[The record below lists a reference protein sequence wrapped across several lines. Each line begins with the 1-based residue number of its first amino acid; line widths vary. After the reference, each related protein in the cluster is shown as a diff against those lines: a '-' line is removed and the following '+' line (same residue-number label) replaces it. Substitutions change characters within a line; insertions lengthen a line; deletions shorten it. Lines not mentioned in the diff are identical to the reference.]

1 MKNKSKNILLGLA
14 VIAISYAIYAF
25 TPSTASLSKNN
36 ENSNIKKVET
46 VSFPANLVAAKCGAE
61 ASKTKNSDIKAKT
74 EKTGSKCG
82 EGKCGEGKCG
92 TKDTKAVKK
101 TEKSESMKC
110 GEGKCGTKDTKVE
123 KKTDKKSDV
132 QEEKKKETEM
142 KCGQGKCGSE

>member
-61 ASKTKNSDIKAKT
+61 TSKTKNSDIKAKT
-74 EKTGSKCG
+74 ERTKSKCG
-82 EGKCGEGKCG
+82 EG
-92 TKDTKAVKK
+92 
-101 TEKSESMKC
+101 KC

-132 QEEKKKETEM
+132 QEKKKKETEM